1 MNAHAM
7 IVPSAAAPATETGMA
22 ISLGAI
28 IARLEEAVD
37 TETAAIR
44 VDVNFDIKASNTR
57 KSRYLYE
64 LNRAVKGVEPGALD
78 ATHRD
83 GLERLRAKLEANEAA
98 ILAHLNAVKEIADL
112 LQGTI
117 QRAEADG
124 TYSAG
129 QFGRY

>member
-7 IVPSAAAPATETGMA
+7 IVPSPAPATETGMA

-28 IARLEEAVD
+28 IARIEEAVE

-44 VDVNFDIKASNTR
+44 IDVNFDIKASNTR

-64 LNRAVKGVEPGALD
+64 LNRAVKGMEPGALD

-112 LQGTI
+112 LQDTI
-117 QRAEADG
+117 ERAEADG